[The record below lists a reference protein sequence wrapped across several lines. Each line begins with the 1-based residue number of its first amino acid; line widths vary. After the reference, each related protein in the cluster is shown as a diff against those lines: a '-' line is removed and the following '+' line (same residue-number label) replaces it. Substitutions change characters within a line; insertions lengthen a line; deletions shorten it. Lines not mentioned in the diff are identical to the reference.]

1 MTVLL
6 KTDNP
11 VKLVFSLCLGNS
23 LKFVN
28 RMLCFCLNHVS
39 VRHFENVMHVY
50 FGGFWGLL
58 DCVDSENKAII

>member
-1 MTVLL
+1 MPVLL

-11 VKLVFSLCLGNS
+11 VKLVFSPCLGSS

-39 VRHFENVMHVY
+39 VRHFKNVMPVY
-50 FGGFWGLL
+50 LRGFFVCL
-58 DCVDSENKAII
+58 DCMHSGNKAVI

>member
-1 MTVLL
+1 MLL

-11 VKLVFSLCLGNS
+11 VKLVFSLCLGHS

-39 VRHFENVMHVY
+39 VRHFKDMMYVY
-50 FGGFWGLL
+50 LRGFFVCL
-58 DCVDSENKAII
+58 DCMDSGNKAVI